1 MCAESVR
8 TQKTFTTLSN
18 ELVITSTQKGQR
30 IALLNN
36 KRIVEYHVEELT
48 TDFTVGDIYLGV
60 VRKTAPGLNSA
71 FIDIGHEKDAFLP
84 YSDLGASFPSMNKF
98 VRAVMTQKNPPLR
111 LTGFKMENELDKFGK
126 INQILQKN
134 HQILVQIIK
143 EPIGTKGY
151 KLSCDISLAGRYVV
165 LVPFSNSVNIS
176 KKIVSKE
183 ERQRLLKLISA
194 VKPPNFGVIVRT
206 VAEGREVE
214 ELSRDLIL
222 LIEKWEQG
230 MRQLAT
236 AKPQEKII
244 GEMNRASSMLR
255 DMLNDNFDT
264 IWTDDRTTYEDVRQF
279 VKSISPTQEKIV
291 KFYNAKTKIFEQF
304 GLEKQLKML
313 FGKLVSMPSG
323 GYLVVEH
330 TEALHVIDVNSGTQA
345 GQEQDL
351 ETTALRVNLEAATEI
366 ARQLRIRDMGG
377 IIVID
382 FIDMRSPDHK
392 RQVYQKM
399 RDEMRTERAKYTV
412 LPLSKFGLMQ
422 ITRQRVRPQMNI
434 ITQENCPTCGGTG
447 TIGASIL
454 IEDTIEQL
462 VEYLITKQNEKGFTI
477 TLHPY
482 LYAYF
487 TKGGWFSRQAK
498 WFFKY
503 RRRVR
508 LKADV
513 AFGLTQYAVINRQ
526 GEEIEVD
533 TKTTKNE
540 KIEVAA
546 IP

>member
-1 MCAESVR
+1 M
-8 TQKTFTTLSN
+8 
-18 ELVITSTQKGQR
+18 
-30 IALLNN
+30 
-36 KRIVEYHVEELT
+36 EEISS
-48 TDFTVGDIYLGV
+48 DYTVGDIYLGV
-60 VRKTAPGLNSA
+60 VRKIAPGLNSA
-71 FIDIGHEKDAFLP
+71 FVDVGHEKDAFLP

-98 VRAVMTQKNPPLR
+98 VRAVMTQKNPSLR
-111 LTGFKMENELDKFGK
+111 LAGVKMENELDKFGK
-126 INQILQKN
+126 ITQVLQKN

-151 KLSCDISLAGRYVV
+151 KLSCDISLAGRYIV

-183 ERQRLLKLISA
+183 ERQRLLKLLSSI
-194 VKPPNFGVIVRT
+194 KPPNFGVIVRT
-206 VAEGREVE
+206 VAEGRDVD
-214 ELSRDLIL
+214 ELSRDML
-222 LIEKWEQG
+222 LLVEKWEAG
-230 MRQLAT
+230 MQKLAT
-236 AKPQEKII
+236 AKPHDQVI
-244 GEMNRASSMLR
+244 GEMNRASSILR

-264 IWTDDRTTYEDVRQF
+264 IWTDDRATYEDVRQF

-291 KFYNAKTKIFEQF
+291 KLYTAKTKIFEQF

-313 FGKLVSMPSG
+313 FGKVVSMPNG
-323 GYLVVEH
+323 GYLVIEH
-330 TEALHVIDVNSGTQA
+330 TEALHVIDVNSGTLA

-351 ETTALRVNLEAATEI
+351 ESTALRVNLEAATEI

-422 ITRQRVRPQMNI
+422 ITRQRVRPQMDI

-487 TKGGWFSRQAK
+487 TKGGWFSKQSK
-498 WFFKY
+498 WFFRY
-503 RRRVR
+503 RRRVK
-508 LKADV
+508 LLPDAS
-513 AFGLTQYAVINRQ
+513 FGLTQYVVTNRL
-526 GEEIEVD
+526 GEEIEIES
-533 TKTTKNE
+533 KNP
-540 KIEVAA
+540 KPEVVKVSE
-546 IP
+546 

>member
-1 MCAESVR
+1 M
-8 TQKTFTTLSN
+8 SN

-30 IALLNN
+30 IALLNH
-36 KRIVEYHVEELT
+36 KRIVEYHIDEVS

-60 VRKTAPGLNSA
+60 VRKVAPGLNSA
-71 FIDIGHEKDAFLP
+71 FIDIGHERDAFLP
-84 YSDLGASFPSMNKF
+84 YSDLGANFPSLNKF
-98 VRAVMTQKNPPLR
+98 ARTIMTQKNPPLR
-111 LTGFKMENELDKFGK
+111 LTGFKMEPELDRFGK

-151 KLSCDISLAGRYVV
+151 KLSSDISLAGRYVV

-183 ERQRLLKLISA
+183 ERQRLLRLISS

-214 ELSRDLIL
+214 ELSRDMVL
-222 LIEKWEQG
+222 LVEKWEEG
-230 MRQLAT
+230 MKNLIE
-236 AKPQEKII
+236 AKPHDKII
-244 GEMNRASSMLR
+244 GEMNRASSILR
-255 DMLNDNFDT
+255 DMLNESFDT
-264 IWTDDRTTYEDVRQF
+264 IWTDDRATYEDVRSY
-279 VKSISPTQEKIV
+279 VKSISPLQEKIV
-291 KFYNAKTKIFEQF
+291 KLYTAKVKMFEQF

-313 FGKLVSMPSG
+313 FGKIVSMPSG
-323 GYLVVEH
+323 GYLIIEH

-351 ETTALRVNLEAATEI
+351 ESTALRVNMEAATEI

-392 RQVYQKM
+392 RQIYQKI
-399 RDEMRTERAKYTV
+399 RDEMKSERAKYTV

-422 ITRQRVRPQMNI
+422 ITRQRVRPEMNI
-434 ITQENCPTCGGTG
+434 VTQENCPTCAGTG

-462 VEYLITKQNEKGFTI
+462 VEYLITKQNEKGFSI

-487 TKGGWFSRQAK
+487 TKGGWLSKQTK

-503 RRRVR
+503 RRKVK
-508 LKADV
+508 LLSDASL
-513 AFGLTQYAVINRQ
+513 GLAQYAVTNKI
-526 GEEIEVD
+526 GERIEVEQ
-533 TKTTKNE
+533 KTPKAETV
-540 KIEVAA
+540 IA
-546 IP
+546 IAE